1 MNVIAK
7 NLKGMGKTLSYL
19 LAGAIALAAAQFAQA
34 KMWMG
39 KGSDTLWSTPE
50 NWENLTV
57 PTAEDSLAF
66 RQENSPNKI
75 VTIDSAFYT
84 SGTIYVGKGSSAENP
99 YIFEATDP
107 SYGLTIQDDVWLGY
121 YEGGW
126 LWIKSGIYEFGVTNL
141 KGMQIGRNS
150 NDFWL
155 KVGDGMSTASLTAK
169 TKDVNM
175 YAGSV
180 LVADKATL
188 DIASSGKSFALYNS
202 SAAYITNSTATFGA
216 IRLKGASSMTVSDS
230 TIKVRYDLN
239 VADESGANCSLSGG
253 SSTIELINSANV
265 FNVGNAENS
274 SGVVTKNGGDWS
286 CYYLRL
292 GTGTGS
298 TGSFTHNG
306 GTLEV
311 RNELSIGSKG
321 TGTFTMNGGTVTL
334 NSGANQFIGKDS
346 GSSGTLNLNGGTFTA
361 RCLRRNNDG
370 ATATINFNGG
380 TLKANFADT
389 RGIVASGVTIN
400 VGEKGGTID
409 SGNKAISV
417 GAAIGG
423 SGAMRFK
430 GGNSITLDGAN
441 TYTGGT
447 VIELGTKVIASDATA
462 KETILSNLVIDGR
475 AVLAGGTYDVLV
487 ASGLTAADLE
497 NVTLVN
503 CAADATV
510 GFDND
515 ETPTKIVV
523 TLAEPTCLTT
533 SYSLV
538 FPGKTLDEIKE
549 ADFTCRFCGGAAI
562 SASCIQLD
570 SGKGYNKKL
579 YFNSNG
585 ILTDIYMEMQ
595 VADGDYVK
603 CVVVQFQNS
612 DDGVKGRIFGSNAKY
627 VSSQSLGYVFLE
639 PDTTTWHGNNHSIA
653 TTRTGSGYA
662 ICDLRVTAAAAT
674 VEWTLDAD
682 KNWSDFSGYDALGAD
697 DFVRITATGNYTL
710 TMDKDVNVGKIEFMD
725 ASGSTMIVSYG
736 KTVTTEGVSGISNI
750 LNNGIIVKTGDG
762 TAYMPF
768 NNTSEGVTVV
778 NSGTMKIASHTGDGS
793 RHIVRVKSGATFD
806 MNGWGDTVVN
816 VILEKGANF
825 VNSRGNIP
833 NNMKQTK
840 SVTLE
845 GDATATA
852 TKSFG
857 LIGSGHGET
866 ALALG
871 SNTLT
876 LNGSDGFWLNNT
888 TITGEGTI
896 AVESGTLQCANRNST
911 GTDCT
916 LNIGVDG
923 TLRIDDNVSL
933 TVKNFHNGG
942 TVVAPFKEGANWY
955 AQGTLEVTGTLTSG
969 NSIPILTLANGATI
983 KATGTAQVVSTT
995 FSASGAI
1002 KVDASEIC
1010 DAVKSAEDQRIR
1022 VLTIPKTSY
1031 KDEFKSWNIVP
1042 KDGPMLRLRW
1052 LPDGD
1057 DKMTLY
1063 VCRSIG
1069 TRIIVR

>member
-1 MNVIAK
+1 MSIIAK
-7 NLKGMGKTLSYL
+7 ILRGGGKTLTYL
-19 LAGAIALAAAQFAQA
+19 LAGVFALAAAQFAQA

-50 NWENLTV
+50 NWENSTL

-84 SGTIYVGKGSSAENP
+84 SGTIHVGKGSSAENP
-99 YIFEATDP
+99 YIFEVTDP
-107 SYGLTIQDDVWLGY
+107 SCGLTIQDDVWLGY

-126 LWIKSGIYEFGVTNL
+126 LWIKSGIYEFGVTNGR
-141 KGMQIGRNS
+141 GMEIGRNS
-150 NDFWL
+150 NNFWL

-169 TKDVNM
+169 MKDVNM

-188 DIASSGKSFALYNS
+188 DIASNAKSFALYNS

-216 IRLKGASSMTVSDS
+216 IRLRGASSMTVSDS
-230 TIKVRYDLN
+230 AITVRYDLN
-239 VADESGANCSLSGG
+239 VADESGANCSLLGG
-253 SSTIELINSANV
+253 SSTIELINSVNV
-265 FNVGNAENS
+265 FNVGSAENS
-274 SGVVTKNGGDWS
+274 TGVVTKNGGDWS

-311 RNELSIGSKG
+311 KTELSIGSKG
-321 TGTFTMNGGTVTL
+321 TGMFTMNGGTVTL
-334 NSGANQFIGKDS
+334 NSGANQYIGNAS

-370 ATATINFNGG
+370 ATATINVNGG

-389 RGIVASGVTIN
+389 RGLVASGVTVN

-409 SGNKAISV
+409 SGNNSISV
-417 GAAIGG
+417 AAALSGT
-423 SGAMRFK
+423 GAMTYK
-430 GGNSITLDGAN
+430 GGNTITLSGAVN
-441 TYTGGT
+441 YTGGT
-447 VIELGTKVIASDATA
+447 TIELGTKVVASDVTA

-503 CAADATV
+503 CAADAMV
-510 GFDND
+510 DFDED
-515 ETPTKIVV
+515 KIVV

-538 FPGKTLDEIKE
+538 FPGKTLDEIKG
-549 ADFTCRFCGGAAI
+549 ADFTCRFCGGAAT
-562 SASCIQLD
+562 SASCIHLD

-595 VADGDYVK
+595 VADGNYVK

-612 DDGVKGRIFGSNAKY
+612 DDGVKGRIFGSDAKY

-639 PDTTTWHGNNHSIA
+639 PDTTTWHGSNQSIA

-674 VEWTLDAD
+674 VEWTLDEN
-682 KNWSDFSGYDALGAD
+682 KNWSDFSGYDTLAAD
-697 DFVRITATGNYTL
+697 AFVRITATGDYTL
-710 TMDKDVNVGKIEFMD
+710 TMNAAISVGKIEFMG
-725 ASGSTMIVSYG
+725 ASGSTMIVPSS
-736 KTVTTEGVSGISNI
+736 KTVTLEGVSGISNI

-768 NNTSEGVTVV
+768 NNASEGDTVV
-778 NSGTMKIASHTGDGS
+778 NSGTLKIASHTGDGS
-793 RHIVRVKSGATFD
+793 SHTVRVKSGATFD

-816 VILEKGANF
+816 VILEEGANF

-833 NNMKQTK
+833 SDMKQTK
-840 SVTLE
+840 SVTLK
-845 GDATATA
+845 GNAAVSA
-852 TKSFG
+852 GKNFG

-876 LNGSDGFWLNNT
+876 INGTSGFWLDNT
-888 TITGEGTI
+888 TITGEGAI
-896 AVESGTLQCANRNST
+896 AVESGTLQCVNKNST

-916 LNIGVDG
+916 LNIGVGG
-923 TLRIDDNVSL
+923 TLRIDNNVSL

-942 TVVAPFKEGANWY
+942 DYYVNSGY
-955 AQGTLEVTGTLTSG
+955 GLGTLVVTGTLTTG
-969 NSIPILTLANGATI
+969 NKVTNLTLANGATI
-983 KATGTAQVVSTT
+983 KATGTAQVVSAE
-995 FSASGAI
+995 FSASGTI

-1031 KDEFKSWNIVP
+1031 EDEFKSWDIVL
-1042 KDGPMLRLRW
+1042 KDGTMLLLRW

-1057 DKMTLY
+1057 TKMALY
-1063 VCRSIG
+1063 VCRSGG